1 MHEEIADL
9 GEEFATLLRS
19 TRDGDQRV
27 HGSEW
32 SIAELGAHL
41 VDVARR
47 NVAMASGEELTYP
60 QGDDTHEAMAA
71 MNAERMLE
79 ERDPAGLAA
88 LLIEENQNLLDM
100 LGTEG
105 DRPLRW
111 YDVEIPTS
119 SFAGVWLGELLIH
132 GLDLARTLDRAWP
145 ISREQAVAVFEGL
158 RPIFPSVVDRDAAP
172 RAAGTYHLRVRGHA
186 DYAFHVTPDGDLT
199 VDPGKPA
206 RADLHVSVSPV
217 AYLLVGY
224 GRANQWAAVAKG
236 QIRAWGR
243 KPWLA
248 ARFGSLFNAP

>member
-1 MHEEIADL
+1 MREEIADL

-19 TRDGDQRV
+19 SGDGDQRV
-27 HGSEW
+27 HGIEW
-32 SIAELGAHL
+32 SVAELGAHV

-47 NVAMASGEELTYP
+47 NVAMASGEEFAYP

-71 MNAERMLE
+71 MNAERMVE
-79 ERDPAGLAA
+79 ERDPAKLAA
-88 LLIEENQNLLDM
+88 LLIEENQNLLDG
-100 LGTEG
+100 LGADG

-111 YDVEIPTS
+111 YDVEVPTS

-145 ISREQAVAVFEGL
+145 ISREQAIAVFEGL
-158 RPIFPSVVDRDAAP
+158 LPVFPSVVDREAAP
-172 RAAGTYHLRVRGHA
+172 KASGTYHLRVRGHA
-186 DYAFHVTPDGDLT
+186 DYTLRVTPDGDLT
-199 VDPGKPA
+199 VDREKPD

-224 GRANQWAAVAKG
+224 GRANQWAAVAKS

-248 ARFGSLFNAP
+248 ARFGSLFHAP

>member
-1 MHEEIADL
+1 MREEIADL
-9 GEEFATLLRS
+9 GEECATLLRS
-19 TRDGDQRV
+19 TADGGRRG
-27 HGSEW
+27 HGGEW
-32 SIAELGAHL
+32 SIAEVGAHV

-47 NVAMASGEELTYP
+47 NVAMAEGEQLVYP

-71 MNAERMLE
+71 MNAERMVE
-79 ERDPAGLAA
+79 ERDPAKLAD
-88 LLIEENQNLLDM
+88 LLIAENQNLLDA
-100 LGTEG
+100 LGTDG

-111 YDVEIPTS
+111 YDVETSTS

-158 RPIFPSVVDRDAAP
+158 LPVFPSVVDRDAAP

-186 DYAFHVTPDGDLT
+186 DFTLHVTPDGDLT
-199 VDPGKPA
+199 VDRGEPD

-248 ARFGSLFNAP
+248 PRFGSLFNAP